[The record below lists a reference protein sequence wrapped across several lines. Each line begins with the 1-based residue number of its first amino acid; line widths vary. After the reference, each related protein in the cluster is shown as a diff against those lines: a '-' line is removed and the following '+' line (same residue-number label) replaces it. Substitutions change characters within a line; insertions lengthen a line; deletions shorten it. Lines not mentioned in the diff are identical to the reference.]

1 MKFVLASTRKTQQFI
16 AIFANLKNFTD
27 NVSLFFREKNIYIQC
42 LDDSHCCLFE
52 CQLDQGW
59 FKEYTY
65 DPMADQACIG
75 VNIAMLNKVLNAWND
90 TQELSIETDPV
101 TDKVA
106 INYEKGNAATGHF
119 NKYFELSL
127 MTLENNLMDV
137 KVKDTL
143 VDLTVDSKIF
153 CALINQLTIF
163 DNNLT
168 FTFNEDNIEC
178 VSSGTEGSMKAL
190 INIAEV
196 KEYAITESTILKQS
210 YSLRYVQMMCH
221 FNKLAAEIKMGFSED
236 MPMVMKYS
244 LDDPAEKKANEADA
258 SEADASETAA
268 ENSDDEE
275 EEEEE
280 NTESFV
286 RIHLAP
292 KIMDTEL

>member
-1 MKFVLASTRKTQQFI
+1 
-16 AIFANLKNFTD
+16 
-27 NVSLFFREKNIYIQC
+27 
-42 LDDSHCCLFE
+42 
-52 CQLDQGW
+52 
-59 FKEYTY
+59 
-65 DPMADQACIG
+65 MADQACIG

-196 KEYAITESTILKQS
+196 KEYAIPESTILKQS

-244 LDDPAEKKANEADA
+244 LDDPAEKKADA

-268 ENSDDEE
+268 ENSDD

>member
-1 MKFVLASTRKTQQFI
+1 MKFILASARKTQQFI
-16 AIFANLKNFTD
+16 TIFANLKNFTD
-27 NVSLFFREKNIYIQC
+27 NVSLYFRANNIYIQC

-52 CQLDQGW
+52 CQLDQAW
-59 FKEYTY
+59 FKEYMY
-65 DPMADQACIG
+65 DPMTDHGCIG

-90 TQELSIETDPV
+90 TQ
-101 TDKVA
+101 
-106 INYEKGNAATGHF
+106 KGNAATGHF

-137 KVKDTL
+137 KIKDTL
-143 VDLTVDSKIF
+143 VDLTVDAKIF

-168 FTFNEDNIEC
+168 FTFHEDNIEC
-178 VSSGTEGSMKAL
+178 VSSGAEGSMKAL

-196 KEYAITESTILKQS
+196 KEYAIPESTILKQS
-210 YSLRYVQMMCH
+210 YSLRYVQMMCQ
-221 FNKLAAEIKMGFSED
+221 FNKLATEMKMGFSEE

-244 LDDPAEKKANEADA
+244 LDDPAEKKSDA
-258 SEADASETAA
+258 SAAVA

-275 EEEEE
+275 DEED
-280 NTESFV
+280 TESFV

>member
-1 MKFVLASTRKTQQFI
+1 MKFVLASARKTQQFI
-16 AIFANLKNFTD
+16 TIFANLKNFTD
-27 NVSLFFREKNIYIQC
+27 NVSLYFREKNRYIHG
-42 LDDSHCCLFE
+42 LDDSHCCLIE
-52 CQLDQGW
+52 CQLDQAW
-59 FKEYTY
+59 FKEYMY
-65 DPMADQACIG
+65 DPMTDHGCIG

-90 TQELSIETDPV
+90 TQEMSIETNPD

-106 INYEKGNAATGHF
+106 IHYEKGNAATGHF

-137 KVKDTL
+137 KIKDTL
-143 VDLTVDSKIF
+143 VDLTVDAKIF

-168 FTFNEDNIEC
+168 FTFHEDNIEC
-178 VSSGTEGSMKAL
+178 VSSGAEGSMKAL

-196 KEYAITESTILKQS
+196 KEYAIPESTILKQS
-210 YSLRYVQMMCH
+210 YSLRYVQMMCQ
-221 FNKLAAEIKMGFSED
+221 FNKLATEMKMGFSEE

-244 LDDPAEKKANEADA
+244 LDDPAEKKSDA
-258 SEADASETAA
+258 SAAVA

-275 EEEEE
+275 DEED
-280 NTESFV
+280 TESFV

>member
-196 KEYAITESTILKQS
+196 KEYAIPESTILKQS

-244 LDDPAEKKANEADA
+244 LDDPAEKKASEADA

-275 EEEEE
+275 EEE

>member
-1 MKFVLASTRKTQQFI
+1 MKFVLASARKTQQFI
-16 AIFANLKNFTD
+16 TIFANLKNFTD
-27 NVSLFFREKNIYIQC
+27 NVSLYFRENNIYIQC

-52 CQLDQGW
+52 CQLDQAW
-59 FKEYTY
+59 FKEYMY
-65 DPMADQACIG
+65 DPMTDHGCIG

-90 TQELSIETDPV
+90 TQEMSIETNPD

-106 INYEKGNAATGHF
+106 IHYEKGNAATGHF

-137 KVKDTL
+137 KIKDTL
-143 VDLTVDSKIF
+143 VDLTVDAKIF

-168 FTFNEDNIEC
+168 FTFHEDNIEC
-178 VSSGTEGSMKAL
+178 VSSGAEGSMKAL

-196 KEYAITESTILKQS
+196 KEYAIPESTILKQS
-210 YSLRYVQMMCH
+210 YSLRYVQMMCQ
-221 FNKLAAEIKMGFSED
+221 FNKLATEMKMGFSEE

-244 LDDPAEKKANEADA
+244 LDDPAEKKSDA
-258 SEADASETAA
+258 SAAVA
-268 ENSDDEE
+268 ENSDDDDEE
-275 EEEEE
+275 DEED
-280 NTESFV
+280 TESFV

-292 KIMDTEL
+292 KISDEDDE

>member
-52 CQLDQGW
+52 CQLDQAW

-196 KEYAITESTILKQS
+196 KEYAIPESTILKQS

-244 LDDPAEKKANEADA
+244 LDDPVEKK
-258 SEADASETAA
+258 ADASETDASEAAA
-268 ENSDDEE
+268 ENSDDE

>member
-52 CQLDQGW
+52 CQLDQAW

-196 KEYAITESTILKQS
+196 KEYAIPESTILKQS

-268 ENSDDEE
+268 EKSDDEE
-275 EEEEE
+275 EEA